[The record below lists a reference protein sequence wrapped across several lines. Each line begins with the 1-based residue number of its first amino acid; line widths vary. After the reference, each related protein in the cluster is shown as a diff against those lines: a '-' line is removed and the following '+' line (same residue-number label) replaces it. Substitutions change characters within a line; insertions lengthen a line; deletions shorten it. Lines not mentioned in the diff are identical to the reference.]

1 MSMFTNLPREFFIPP
16 KTEVIFVQDFFAKEL
31 IGGAELTSDA
41 IIKACPHK
49 LFELHSQSIT
59 EAMIQKHRDK
69 LWVFGN
75 QTQVAPHLLQM
86 FIDLNIQYYFFEYDF
101 KPCVM
106 RSTKK
111 HEMSQAGKCD
121 CHDKLHGKFL
131 AHWMTKARVLFWC
144 SDGQR
149 DKFYGLYP
157 HLKGQT
163 RDFTQSSTFYP
174 ETILNI
180 RKIRERKER
189 GEIEVLDRWVILDS
203 DSWIKG
209 TSDAVSYCKERNMN
223 YVLLKNLT
231 NEQFLEELAKSKGL
245 VFFPKDMDVGSRI
258 YSECKLLGGLPIVN
272 DNVLHAT
279 EAWINQEVSK
289 IEYYLLDGPSRFW
302 RTIEKSL

>member
-41 IIKACPHK
+41 IIKACPRK

-86 FIDLNIQYYFFEYDF
+86 FIDLDIQYYFFEYDF

-131 AHWMTKARVLFWC
+131 AHWMTKARILFWC

-149 DKFYGLYP
+149 DKFYNLYP

-189 GEIEVLDRWVILDS
+189 GEIQVLDRWVILDS

-245 VFFPKDMDVGSRI
+245 VFQPKDQDVGSRI
-258 YSECKLLGGLPIVN
+258 TTETKLLGGNPIVN
-272 DNVLHAT
+272 NQVLHAT
-279 EAWINQEVSK
+279 EDWFNQEVSK
-289 IEYYLLDGPSRFW
+289 IEDYLLDGPSRFW
-302 RTIEKSL
+302 KMIFKS